1 MQNYLLINTET
12 NTCDNLVVWDGDTNT
27 WQPPST
33 HIAMP
38 ADTTPAM
45 VWVMDETITPP
56 DYILSEVIGAGAIG
70 FSWDGSVLTTDQPK
84 PAV

>member
-12 NTCDNLVVWDGDTNT
+12 NTCDNLVVWDGDAST
-27 WQPPST
+27 WQPSAS
-33 HIAMP
+33 HLAMV

-45 VWVMDETITPP
+45 VWVLDETTP
-56 DYILSEVIGAGAIG
+56 DYILSEVTGAGAIG
-70 FSWDGSVLTTDQPK
+70 FDWNGSVLTTDQPK